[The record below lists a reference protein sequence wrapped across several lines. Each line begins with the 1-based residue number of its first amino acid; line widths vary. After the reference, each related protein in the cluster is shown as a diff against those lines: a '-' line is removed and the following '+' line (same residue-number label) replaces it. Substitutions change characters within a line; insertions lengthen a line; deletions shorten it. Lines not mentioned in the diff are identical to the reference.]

1 VAEREFDVVV
11 LGAGSSG
18 EVCAGRVADG
28 GLEVAI
34 VECELVGGEC
44 SYYACMPSK
53 ALLRPAEALAETVRV
68 GGAAERLESTD
79 PDPRAT
85 LERRDEVISNRD
97 DSGQLPWLED
107 RGIELFR
114 GRGAI
119 EGERNVRVGDD
130 LLSARRAI
138 VVATGS
144 TATVPPIEG
153 LDEAEHWTP
162 REATTAETVPEAL
175 AVLGGGAVGVEMAQ
189 AWSSL
194 GSSVTLIEAADRII
208 PGEEPFASEQV
219 ADGLRKA
226 GVDLRE
232 GAKASAVRREN
243 GRVTIELE
251 GGGAVSASELL
262 VAVGRRPR
270 VEGIGLESVGIEPDG
285 YLDVDDQLRVGGRD
299 WLYAVG
305 DVNGRALLTHMGKY
319 QARIAGDHILGKDV
333 VAEAEAAGSPRV
345 TFTSPSV
352 AAVGH
357 TLESARE
364 EGIDARAVDVKTEG
378 TAGASFVGRNEPG
391 TTRIVVDESN
401 RTIVGA
407 TFVGPE
413 VSDFLH
419 AATIAVAGRV
429 PLDRLWH
436 AVPTFPT
443 RSEVWLKLMEEYGL

>member
-1 VAEREFDVVV
+1 
-11 LGAGSSG
+11 
-18 EVCAGRVADG
+18 
-28 GLEVAI
+28 
-34 VECELVGGEC
+34 
-44 SYYACMPSK
+44 
-53 ALLRPAEALAETVRV
+53 
-68 GGAAERLESTD
+68 
-79 PDPRAT
+79 
-85 LERRDEVISNRD
+85 
-97 DSGQLPWLED
+97 
-107 RGIELFR
+107 
-114 GRGAI
+114 
-119 EGERNVRVGDD
+119 
-130 LLSARRAI
+130 
-138 VVATGS
+138 
-144 TATVPPIEG
+144 
-153 LDEAEHWTP
+153 
-162 REATTAETVPEAL
+162 VPERL
-175 AVLGGGAVGVEMAQ
+175 AVLGGGAVGAEMAQ

-194 GSSVTLIEAADRII
+194 GSSVTLIEAADRILS
-208 PGEEPFASEQV
+208 GEEPFASEQV

-232 GAKASAVRREN
+232 GAKASAVRRED
-243 GRVTIELE
+243 GQVTIELE

-270 VEGIGLESVGIEPDG
+270 VEAIGLESVGIEPGG

-333 VAEAEAAGSPRV
+333 AAEAEAAGSPRV

-364 EGIDARAVDVKTEG
+364 EGIVARAVDVKTEG

-419 AATIAVAGRV
+419 AATVAVAGRV
-429 PLDRLWH
+429 TLDRLWH

-443 RSEVWLKLMEEYGL
+443 RSEVWLKLLEEYGL